1 MKKPDKYKKQFLV
14 NKANKELRN
23 RIRSKAKRKAK
34 RVRLNGLS
42 RESIKALNQR
52 KKEQEILK
60 KTFASYKHIVAPQCL
75 SMIENTE
82 GSLAF
87 ISELEKS
94 LEQKKKVFVVLKNV
108 EKIASGA
115 IVVLLSIM
123 IQFKNRGVQ
132 FNGDKPKNAL
142 ARQNLVNSG
151 FFEKLYLH
159 DGDAYSIKGRNAIF
173 THADKVV
180 DSKLSDELIHKVSE
194 LIWGQPYRC
203 TGVQQV
209 YIELMQNTNNHAS
222 LHGPNEHHW
231 YTTVTYNKE
240 KNKASFSFIDYGVGI
255 IQSIKKNEKGKFWN
269 ALSRIMNI
277 LKPQSDGDFLRL
289 LLDGSIHKTATG
301 KYYRGKG
308 LPGVFKAFKDNKISN
323 LVVITN
329 NAFADCSKDS
339 YKTLSNK
346 FEGTY
351 IYWELN
357 YNNKK
362 LPLV

>member
-1 MKKPDKYKKQFLV
+1 MKKTRKYKKQFLI
-14 NKANKELRN
+14 NRAEKMMRI
-23 RIRSKAKRKAK
+23 RIRSNAKRKAK
-34 RVRLNGLS
+34 RIRLIGLS
-42 RESIKALNQR
+42 TETIKELNQR
-52 KKEQEILK
+52 QKEQKIRK
-60 KTFASYKHIVAPQCL
+60 RTFASYKRIEAPQCL
-75 SMIENTE
+75 SMIENAE

-94 LEQKKKVFVVLKNV
+94 LKQKEKVFVVLKNV

-123 IQFKNRGVQ
+123 IQFKNKGVK
-132 FNGDKPKNAL
+132 FNGDKPKNAV
-142 ARQNLVNSG
+142 ARQNLENSG
-151 FFEKLYLH
+151 FFENLYLNE
-159 DGDAYSIKGRNAIF
+159 GDVYSIKGSSAIF

-180 DSKLSDELIHKVSE
+180 DSKLSNELIHKVSE

-255 IQSIKKNEKGKFWN
+255 IQSINKNEKGKFWKD
-269 ALSRIMNI
+269 LSRIINI
-277 LKPQSDGDFLRL
+277 LKPKNDGDFLRL
-289 LLDGSIHKTATG
+289 LLDGSVHKTATG

-323 LVVITN
+323 LVIITN
-329 NAFADCSKDS
+329 NAFADCSKES

-346 FEGTY
+346 LEGTY